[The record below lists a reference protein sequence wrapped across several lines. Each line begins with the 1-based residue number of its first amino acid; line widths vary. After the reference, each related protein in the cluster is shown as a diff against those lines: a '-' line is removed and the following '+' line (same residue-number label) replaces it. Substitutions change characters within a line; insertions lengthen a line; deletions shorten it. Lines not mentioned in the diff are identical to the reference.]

1 MYFPVDSSFIWQAH
15 EFPFNPHL
23 MKVSRLPQFWRP
35 VYLIWLCQDGQLS
48 AFSFHHTCAPVTGT
62 FSHHLDGI
70 WKSPSTTGSLHVLSP
85 LSHCSPCLL
94 ALLIITL
101 FSHLVNVYSSF
112 RYFDSS
118 YVPLPT
124 FLNPTLIQV
133 QFFDISNQWISSFH
147 WKYFLI
153 FIIKSFIDAA
163 IWLMSFSWL
172 ARSFH

>member
-23 MKVSRLPQFWRP
+23 MKVSQLPQFWRP
-35 VYLIWLCQDGQLS
+35 MYLIWLCQDGQLS

-70 WKSPSTTGSLHVLSP
+70 WESPSTTGSLHVLSP

-124 FLNPTLIQV
+124 FLTPTLIQV

>member
-1 MYFPVDSSFIWQAH
+1 MVATVTLYQQCPDLEGRGEHQSSGKELCFAKNQTMAVGTWTTHSVGTDLGWDMPQQAAC
-15 EFPFNPHL
+15 P
-23 MKVSRLPQFWRP
+23 
-35 VYLIWLCQDGQLS
+35 LS
-48 AFSFHHTCAPVTGT
+48 ASTQTARIEMRKPRNQSTWRDPESRRQLGV
-62 FSHHLDGI
+62 GI

-124 FLNPTLIQV
+124 FLNPTRIQV
-133 QFFDISNQWISSFH
+133 QFFDISNQ
-147 WKYFLI
+147 
-153 FIIKSFIDAA
+153 
-163 IWLMSFSWL
+163 
-172 ARSFH
+172 